1 MPLTIQMKG
10 KKAFHAIIFVLL
22 VSFLF
27 IVFLYIGFP
36 YDMLKRR
43 IIGELETKTPFLY
56 EIEELRP
63 YPLSGL
69 TFKNVAIYASL
80 DSKRARVLGVERF
93 RVTLSLIPL
102 LWRRVHLR
110 LWGKILEGTVEGGI
124 TRRGNKGELTL
135 WGRDVNLQQIDI
147 LRDVGGVEMA
157 GILRGKTVLTLGEGG
172 ISEQTGTAEF
182 TINEAI
188 LRRLPLPGVAPLRV
202 GSIQGKLEL
211 KRGNILIKR
220 LAFSGG
226 DLSGQVRGNIL
237 LNPNFSQSQLNLRIT
252 IKPSAKF
259 DSRYRVLLS
268 LLGRQ
273 RQTEGLY
280 AFFLK
285 GTLHHPRL
293 VTK

>member
-1 MPLTIQMKG
+1 MKG
-10 KKAFHAIIFVLL
+10 KKAFHAIIFILL
-22 VSFLF
+22 VMLLF
-27 IVFLYIGFP
+27 IFFLYIGFP
-36 YDMLKRR
+36 YDTLKRR
-43 IIGELETKTPFLY
+43 VIGELEAKTPFLY

-69 TFKNVAIYASL
+69 TLKNVAIYAL
-80 DSKRARVLGVERF
+80 VDSKRARVLGVDRF

-102 LWRRVHLR
+102 LWRKVHLR
-110 LWGKILEGTVEGGI
+110 LWGEILEGTVEGGI
-124 TRRGNKGELTL
+124 TRRGDKGELTL

-157 GILRGKTVLTLGEGG
+157 GILRGKTALTLGEGG

-182 TINEAI
+182 TISEAM
-188 LRRLPLPGVAPLRV
+188 LTRLPLPGVAPLRV
-202 GSIQGKLEL
+202 GNIQGQLEL

-226 DLSGQVRGNIL
+226 DLSGQVLGNIL
-237 LNPNFSQSQLNLRIT
+237 LNPNFSKSRLNLRIT

-259 DSRYRVLLS
+259 DPKYRVLLS

-285 GTLHHPRL
+285 GTLHRPRL

>member
-1 MPLTIQMKG
+1 LTIQMKG
-10 KKAFHAIIFVLL
+10 KKAFHAIIFILLVVLL
-22 VSFLF
+22 FTF
-27 IVFLYIGFP
+27 FLYIGFP
-36 YDMLKRR
+36 YDTLKRR
-43 IIGELETKTPFLY
+43 IRGELEKKTPFLY
-56 EIEELRP
+56 EIEKLRP

-69 TFKNVAIYASL
+69 TFKNVVIYASV
-80 DSKRARVLGVERF
+80 DSKRARVLGIDRF

-102 LWRRVHLR
+102 LWRKVHLR
-110 LWGKILEGTVEGGI
+110 LWGMILGGTVEGGI
-124 TRRGNKGELTL
+124 TRRGDNGELTL

-157 GILRGKTVLTLGEGG
+157 GILGGQGALTLGKGG

-182 TINEAI
+182 TISEAM
-188 LRRLPLPGVAPLRV
+188 LRRLPLPGVAPLRM
-202 GSIQGKLEL
+202 GSIQGRVEL
-211 KRGNILIKR
+211 KRGNIIIKR

-226 DLSGQVRGNIL
+226 DLSGQVLGNIL
-237 LNPNFSQSQLNLRIT
+237 LNPSFSQSRLNLRVT
-252 IKPSAKF
+252 IKPSEKF
-259 DSRYRVLLS
+259 DPRYRVLLS

>member
-1 MPLTIQMKG
+1 MKG
-10 KKAFHAIIFVLL
+10 KKAFHAIIFILL
-22 VSFLF
+22 VILLF
-27 IVFLYIGFP
+27 IFFLYIGFP
-36 YDMLKRR
+36 YDTLKRR
-43 IIGELETKTPFLY
+43 VIGELEAKGPFLY

-69 TFKNVAIYASL
+69 TFKNVAIYASV
-80 DSKRARVLGVERF
+80 DSKRARVLGVDRF

-102 LWRRVHLR
+102 LWRKVHLR
-110 LWGKILEGTVEGGI
+110 LWGEILEGTVEGGI
-124 TRRGNKGELTL
+124 TRQGDKGELQL

-157 GILRGKTVLTLGEGG
+157 GILRGKTAFTLGEGG
-172 ISEQTGTAEF
+172 ISKQTGTAEF
-182 TINEAI
+182 TISEAM
-188 LRRLPLPGVAPLRV
+188 LTRLPLPGVAPLRV
-202 GSIQGKLEL
+202 GNIQGQLEL

-226 DLSGQVRGNIL
+226 DLSGQVLGNIL
-237 LNPNFSQSQLNLRIT
+237 LNPNFSKSRLNLRIT

-259 DSRYRVLLS
+259 DPKYRVLLS

-285 GTLHHPRL
+285 GTLHQPRL

>member
-1 MPLTIQMKG
+1 MTIQMKG

-22 VSFLF
+22 VIFLF

-124 TRRGNKGELTL
+124 TRRGNNGELTL

-147 LRDVGGVEMA
+147 LRDVVGVEMA

>member
-1 MPLTIQMKG
+1 MTIHMKG
-10 KKAFHAIIFVLL
+10 KKTFHAIIFILL
-22 VSFLF
+22 VILLF
-27 IVFLYIGFP
+27 IFFLYIGFP
-36 YDMLKRR
+36 YDTLKRR
-43 IIGELETKTPFLY
+43 VIGELETKTPFLY

-69 TFKNVAIYASL
+69 TFKNVAIYASV
-80 DSKRARVLGVERF
+80 DTKRARVLGVDRF
-93 RVTLSLIPL
+93 RVTLSLMPL
-102 LWRRVHLR
+102 LWRKVHLR
-110 LWGKILEGTVEGGI
+110 LWGQILEGTVEGGI
-124 TRRGNKGELTL
+124 TRRGDKGELTF
-135 WGRDVNLQQIDI
+135 WGRDVNLQHIDI

-157 GILRGKTVLTLGEGG
+157 GILKGKTALTLGEGG
-172 ISEQTGTAEF
+172 ISAQTGTAEF
-182 TINEAI
+182 TISEAM
-188 LRRLPLPGVAPLRV
+188 LTRLPLPGVAPLRV
-202 GSIQGKLEL
+202 GNIQGQLEL

-226 DLSGQVRGNIL
+226 DLSGQVLGNIL
-237 LNPNFSQSQLNLRIT
+237 LNPNFSKSRLNLRIT
-252 IKPSAKF
+252 MKPSAKF
-259 DSRYRVLLS
+259 DPKYRVLLS

>member
-1 MPLTIQMKG
+1 MPLTIHMKG
-10 KKAFHAIIFVLL
+10 KKVFHAVIFILL
-22 VSFLF
+22 VILLF
-27 IVFLYIGFP
+27 IFFLYIGFP
-36 YDMLKRR
+36 YDTLKRR
-43 IIGELETKTPFLY
+43 VIGELEAKTPFLY
-56 EIEELRP
+56 EIEKLRP

-69 TFKNVAIYASL
+69 TFENVAIYASV
-80 DSKRARVLGVERF
+80 DSKRARMLGVDRF

-102 LWRRVHLR
+102 LWRKVHLR
-110 LWGKILEGTVEGGI
+110 LRGEILEGTVAGGI
-124 TRRGNKGELTL
+124 TRRGDKGELQL
-135 WGRDVNLQQIDI
+135 WGRDVNIQQIDI

-157 GILRGKTVLTLGEGG
+157 GILRGKTALTLGEGG

-182 TINEAI
+182 TISEAM
-188 LRRLPLPGVAPLRV
+188 LTRLPLPGVAPLRV
-202 GSIQGKLEL
+202 GNIQGQLEL

-220 LAFSGG
+220 IAFSGG
-226 DLSGQVRGNIL
+226 DLSGQVLGNIL
-237 LNPNFSQSQLNLRIT
+237 LNPNFSKSRLNLRIT

-259 DSRYRVLLS
+259 DPKYRVLLS

-273 RQTEGLY
+273 KQTEGLY

>member
-1 MPLTIQMKG
+1 MKG
-10 KKAFHAIIFVLL
+10 KKVFHAIIFILL
-22 VSFLF
+22 VILLF
-27 IVFLYIGFP
+27 IFFLYIGFP
-36 YDMLKRR
+36 YDTLKRR
-43 IIGELETKTPFLY
+43 VIGELEAKSPFLY
-56 EIEELRP
+56 EIEKLRP

-69 TFKNVAIYASL
+69 TFKNVAIYASV
-80 DSKRARVLGVERF
+80 DSKRARVLGVDRF

-102 LWRRVHLR
+102 LWRKVHLR
-110 LWGKILEGTVEGGI
+110 LRGEILQGTVEGGI
-124 TRRGNKGELTL
+124 TRRGDKGELQL
-135 WGRDVNLQQIDI
+135 WGRDVNIQQIDI

-157 GILRGKTVLTLGEGG
+157 GILRGKTALTLGEGG

-182 TINEAI
+182 TISEAM
-188 LRRLPLPGVAPLRV
+188 LTRLPLPGVAPLRV
-202 GSIQGKLEL
+202 GNIQGQLEL

-226 DLSGQVRGNIL
+226 DLSGQVLGNIL
-237 LNPNFSQSQLNLRIT
+237 LNPNFSKSRLNLRIT

-259 DSRYRVLLS
+259 DPKYRVLLS

>member
-1 MPLTIQMKG
+1 MKG
-10 KKAFHAIIFVLL
+10 KKAFHAIIFILL
-22 VSFLF
+22 VILLF
-27 IVFLYIGFP
+27 IFFLYIGFP
-36 YDMLKRR
+36 YDTLKRR
-43 IIGELETKTPFLY
+43 VIGELEAKSPFLY

-69 TFKNVAIYASL
+69 TFKNVAIYASV
-80 DSKRARVLGVERF
+80 DSKRARVLGVDRF

-102 LWRRVHLR
+102 LWRKVHLR
-110 LWGKILEGTVEGGI
+110 LWGEILEGTVKGGI
-124 TRRGNKGELTL
+124 TRRGDKGELQL

-157 GILRGKTVLTLGEGG
+157 GILRGKTALTLGEGG

-182 TINEAI
+182 TISEAM
-188 LRRLPLPGVAPLRV
+188 LTRLPLPGVAPLRV
-202 GSIQGKLEL
+202 GNIQGQLEL

-226 DLSGQVRGNIL
+226 DLSGQVLGNIL
-237 LNPNFSQSQLNLRIT
+237 LNPNFSKSRLNLRIT

-259 DSRYRVLLS
+259 DPKYRVLLS

>member
-1 MPLTIQMKG
+1 MKG
-10 KKAFHAIIFVLL
+10 KKAFHAIIFILL
-22 VSFLF
+22 VILLF
-27 IVFLYIGFP
+27 IFFLYIGFP
-36 YDMLKRR
+36 YDTLKRR
-43 IIGELETKTPFLY
+43 VIGELEAKTPFLY

-69 TFKNVAIYASL
+69 TLKNVAIYAL
-80 DSKRARVLGVERF
+80 VDSKRARVLGVDRF

-102 LWRRVHLR
+102 LWRKVHLR
-110 LWGKILEGTVEGGI
+110 LWGEILEGTVEGGI
-124 TRRGNKGELTL
+124 TRQGDKGELQL

-157 GILRGKTVLTLGEGG
+157 GILRGKTALILGEGG

-182 TINEAI
+182 TISEAM
-188 LRRLPLPGVAPLRV
+188 LTRLPLPGVAPLRV
-202 GSIQGKLEL
+202 GNIQGQLEL

-226 DLSGQVRGNIL
+226 DLSGQVLGNIL
-237 LNPNFSQSQLNLRIT
+237 LNPNFSKSRLNLRIT

-259 DSRYRVLLS
+259 DPKYRVLLS